1 MMNCSEVGTNN
12 LCKEPE
18 MSKFI

>member
-1 MMNCSEVGTNN
+1 MNCSEVGTNN